1 MGEKVGQRTTISAPL
16 ARDFVNELSA
26 NIKYFPSENSWKM
39 KAKLL
44 SKEKLDKK

>member
-1 MGEKVGQRTTISAPL
+1 MGGKSGIEDNNIFTL

-44 SKEKLDKK
+44 SKEELDKK